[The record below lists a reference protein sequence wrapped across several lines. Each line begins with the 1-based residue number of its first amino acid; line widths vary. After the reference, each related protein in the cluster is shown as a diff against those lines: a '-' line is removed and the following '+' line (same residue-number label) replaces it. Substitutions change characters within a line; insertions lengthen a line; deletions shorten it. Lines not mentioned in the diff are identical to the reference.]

1 MGKQQRKYEKE
12 YKVEAVKLAR
22 ACSHKGI
29 DDESKIKK
37 GQKDNIEFVITGEN
51 AAESLETAK
60 KSFNLIALFV

>member
-1 MGKQQRKYEKE
+1 MKS
-12 YKVEAVKLAR
+12 LFSR